1 MTLIP
6 TKRSS
11 GLAAIYGSVVY
22 FIMSHISILFYAGGT
37 PWDRTTS
44 GYHYW
49 ENFLSDLGE
58 TVAKNGEPNLSSMI
72 LMNSSII
79 IFGISLTI
87 FYLNYS
93 SFTKIKWIGWMAA
106 GSGIFSSIGLIMVG
120 GAPSNTLKSIHLL
133 GVYMW
138 ALGLLIAIILTLFSN
153 THIIPKGL
161 TVFSG
166 ILMVLL
172 AFHMYQGI
180 TNVRGLPITIIQK
193 IVFNLNVFWYM
204 AMGWG
209 LSKEEPLSLD

>member
-6 TKRSS
+6 TKRFS
-11 GLAAIYGSVVY
+11 GLAAIYGSVIY

-37 PWDRTTS
+37 PWDKTKS

-79 IFGISLTI
+79 IFGLSLII

-93 SFTKIKWIGWMAA
+93 SFTNIKWIGLMAA
-106 GSGIFSSIGLIMVG
+106 GFGIFSSIGLIMVG
-120 GAPSNTLKSIHLL
+120 GAPSNTLKAIHLF

-138 ALGLLIAIILTLFSN
+138 ALGLLIAIILTLCSN
-153 THIIPKGL
+153 NHIMPKWL
-161 TVFSG
+161 TVFSS
-166 ILMVLL
+166 ILMALL
-172 AFHMYQGI
+172 AYHMYQGI
-180 TNVRGLPITIIQK
+180 TNVRGLPITIVQK

-204 AMGWG
+204 AMGWV
-209 LSKEEPLSLD
+209 LTNEKSLSLD